1 MPNKP
6 GLGLASLAEQYQVLA
21 GQEGILDLGYDRV
34 LEADDAGEKLLA
46 ALDLSDEV
54 LTDFLF
60 DGRRLVTTVAQFGYG
75 LRLTTLQRALTCP
88 RSYARGRSLRLRAR
102 GC

>member
-34 LEADDAGEKLLA
+34 LEADDTGEKLLA

-60 DGRRLVTTVAQFGYG
+60 DGRRLVTAVA
-75 LRLTTLQRALTCP
+75 
-88 RSYARGRSLRLRAR
+88 
-102 GC
+102 